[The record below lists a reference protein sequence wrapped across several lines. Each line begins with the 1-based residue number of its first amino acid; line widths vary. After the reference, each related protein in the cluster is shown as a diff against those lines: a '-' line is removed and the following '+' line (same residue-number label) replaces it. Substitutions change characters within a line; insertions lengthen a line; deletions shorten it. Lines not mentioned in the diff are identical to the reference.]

1 MMEDVYEVNI
11 NGEPDEDLLD
21 IIKVKEK
28 CMYVS
33 YRQTDNAINISDRY
47 SY

>member
-1 MMEDVYEVNI
+1 MEYGLLQDMIEDVYEVNI

-28 CMYVS
+28 CMYLMD
-33 YRQTDNAINISDRY
+33 RQTTV
-47 SY
+47 